1 MIIVDNALEQR
12 HKQGKPIRVGLI
24 GAGFMSRGL
33 ARLITKSVKGMK
45 VAAISNRNI
54 QKARDL
60 CTYADILDVAEV
72 GTTHALEE
80 NVGRG
85 RCCITDD
92 ALLLT
97 QAANI
102 DVLVELTGHV
112 EFGAVVVMSAI
123 SNGKPVV
130 LMNAELDGTI
140 GPIIQQYAQKAGVM
154 VTGSDGD
161 QPGVEMNLYR
171 FVKSLGATPLV
182 CGNIKGLQ
190 DFYRNPTTQ
199 KGFAEAWQQSP
210 HMVTSFADGTK
221 ISFEQALVAN
231 ATNMTIPK
239 RGMYGH
245 DFSLHR
251 DELVERFKLEYT
263 GHVDDMTQIYDIEEL
278 KAMGGI
284 VDYVV
289 GLKPAPGV
297 YVIASHDDPK
307 QHHYLNYNKLGK
319 GPLYSFYVPYHLL
332 HFEVP
337 ISIARVVLF
346 NDPVIRPDYGPRV
359 DVITLAK
366 KDLEAGERLDG
377 LGGYCTYGQC
387 ETYET
392 TMRERLLPV
401 GLSEDCILKRP
412 VKRDS
417 PISYDDV
424 IVPEGRLSDRLRDE
438 QNRLYPIQNPNR

>member
-1 MIIVDNALEQR
+1 MIIVDNELEKR
-12 HKQGKPIRVGLI
+12 HQQGKPIRVGLI

-33 ARLITKSVKGMK
+33 ARLITKSVKGMT

-54 QKARDL
+54 QRAREL
-60 CTYADILDVAEV
+60 CLYADISDPAEV
-72 GTTHALEE
+72 GSTHALEE
-80 NVGRG
+80 NVSRG

-97 QAANI
+97 CAGNI

-112 EFGAVVVMSAI
+112 EFGAGVVMSAI
-123 SNGKPVV
+123 SNGKPVI
-130 LMNAELDGTI
+130 LMNAELDGTV
-140 GPIIQQYAQKAGVM
+140 GPIIQHYAQRAGVM
-154 VTGSDGD
+154 VTGADGD

-171 FVKSLGATPLV
+171 FVKSMGATPLV

-199 KGFAEAWQQSP
+199 KGFAEAWHQSP

-231 ATNMTIPK
+231 ATGMTIPK

-251 DELVERFKLEYT
+251 DELVERFKMEFT
-263 GHVDDMTQIYDIEEL
+263 GHVDDMTQIYDIDEL
-278 KAMGGI
+278 KSMGGI

-337 ISIARVVLF
+337 NSIARVALF

-366 KDLEAGERLDG
+366 KAMKAGEELDG

-387 ETYET
+387 ETHAIT
-392 TMRERLLPV
+392 RSDNLLPV
-401 GLSEDCILKRP
+401 GLAEGCKLKRD
-412 VKRDS
+412 VVRDEALT
-417 PISYDDV
+417 YDDV
-424 IVPEGRLSDRLRDE
+424 ILPEGRLSDRLREE
-438 QNRLYPIQNPNR
+438 QNRLFPIQNPNR